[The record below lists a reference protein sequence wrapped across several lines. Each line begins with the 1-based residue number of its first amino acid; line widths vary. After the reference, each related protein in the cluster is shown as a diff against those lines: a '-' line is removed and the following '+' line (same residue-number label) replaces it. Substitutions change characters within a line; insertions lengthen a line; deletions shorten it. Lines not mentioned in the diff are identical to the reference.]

1 MGKLLEMIDNAFP
14 WFGHMVDLGGNI
26 LLVIIVLAAFLWAL
40 IIERFIYLY
49 AIYPSGAQRASAAWL
64 ARGERRSWYAQ
75 KFRQYLLY
83 RARQSLQRNL
93 GLVKTL
99 IKLCPLL
106 GLLGTVLG
114 MLEIFDAVA
123 ITGGN
128 NPRATAGGVSKAII
142 TTMAGMVVA
151 ISGLPVVGYLSRKA
165 DEKRQS
171 LSEQLPLDG

>member
-1 MGKLLEMIDNAFP
+1 MAKLMEMIDNAFP

-26 LLVIIVLAAFLWAL
+26 LLIIILLAAFLWAL
-40 IIERFIYLY
+40 ILERFVFLY
-49 AIYPSGAQRASAAWL
+49 AVYPHGAQSACEAWQQRA
-64 ARGERRSWYAQ
+64 ERRSWYAQ

-83 RARQSLQRNL
+83 RASQSLQRNIN
-93 GLVKTL
+93 LVKTL

-123 ITGGN
+123 ITGGT

-151 ISGLPVVGYLSRKA
+151 ISGLPVIGYLSRKIA
-165 DEKRQS
+165 EKRQQ
-171 LSEQLPLDG
+171 LSEKLPLDG

>member
-1 MGKLLEMIDNAFP
+1 MIATIENVFP
-14 WFGHMVDLGGNI
+14 WFGYMLDMGGDI
-26 LLVIIVLAAFLWAL
+26 LLLIIVLAAILWAL
-40 IIERFIYLY
+40 ILERFIYIKQVFP
-49 AIYPSGAQRASAAWL
+49 AMAEN
-64 ARGERRSWYAQ
+64 ARGFWRDRPERRSWHAQ
-75 KFRQYLLY
+75 QFRVYLLHK
-83 RARQSLQRNL
+83 ANQGLQRNI

-123 ITGGN
+123 ITGGT

-151 ISGLPVVGYLSRKA
+151 ISALPVMGYINRLVERKREQLSN
-165 DEKRQS
+165 
-171 LSEQLPLDG
+171 QLPLDG